1 MEKFFDYI
9 DSSLPDN
16 PQDKNMYK
24 YKRALLDEM
33 ESRAFELE
41 KRGLTDENVV
51 ADLVIGEH
59 QDLKEDYNRY
69 ILDLNAK
76 DKCRRFII
84 SNIVGSIGYILAIV
98 VLYLLFSKS
107 THLWSM
113 TWAFLVDGILLWLV
127 YLLSIGV
134 RSFSKKKRAFHII
147 ARICLFAA
155 VMLLSVA
162 LLLLFIAV
170 IKPPH
175 SWLAVIG
182 GVAAAFVADGLYAVF
197 TKQSLAVINWLIY
210 LPIIAAMVY
219 IILCTC
225 SVFSRTAGWVI
236 IPAALV
242 ADMIIAA
249 EAVRRNAKIKEEVID
264 SWNES

>member
-1 MEKFFDYI
+1 MAQT
-9 DSSLPDN
+9 SLLRRKTTLNLIVAQYLWKSFLIISTPPCLIIRRIRICIN
-16 PQDKNMYK
+16 TSALFLMKW
-24 YKRALLDEM
+24 RAALL
-33 ESRAFELE
+33 
-41 KRGLTDENVV
+41 N
-51 ADLVIGEH
+51 
-59 QDLKEDYNRY
+59 LKNAVCYL
-69 ILDLNAK
+69 LDLNAK

-170 IKPPH
+170 IKPYLFADYCGYGVYNSLH
-175 SWLAVIG
+175 LLCFFMDCGLGYYSG
-182 GVAAAFVADGLYAVF
+182 GTRCRYD
-197 TKQSLAVINWLIY
+197 N
-210 LPIIAAMVY
+210 
-219 IILCTC
+219 C
-225 SVFSRTAGWVI
+225 
-236 IPAALV
+236 
-242 ADMIIAA
+242 
-249 EAVRRNAKIKEEVID
+249 RRGGAQKRKNQRGG
-264 SWNES
+264 N

>member
-59 QDLKEDYNRY
+59 PDLKEDYNRY
-69 ILDLNAK
+69 LLDLNAK

-134 RSFSKKKRAFHII
+134 RSFQKEKGVSHHCANLFVCGCYAFVGCAFTLVYCSHQ
-147 ARICLFAA
+147 A
-155 VMLLSVA
+155 S
-162 LLLLFIAV
+162 
-170 IKPPH
+170 
-175 SWLAVIG
+175 
-182 GVAAAFVADGLYAVF
+182 AFVACR
-197 TKQSLAVINWLIY
+197 N
-210 LPIIAAMVY
+210 
-219 IILCTC
+219 
-225 SVFSRTAGWVI
+225 
-236 IPAALV
+236 
-242 ADMIIAA
+242 
-249 EAVRRNAKIKEEVID
+249 RRSCRGICCRRIVCRFHKAKPCCD
-264 SWNES
+264 

>member
-24 YKRALLDEM
+24 YKRALVDEM
-33 ESRAFELE
+33 ESRVFELE
-41 KRGLTDENVV
+41 NRGLTDKNVI

-59 QDLKEDYNRY
+59 PDLKEDYNRY
-69 ILDLNAK
+69 LLDLNAK
-76 DKCRRFII
+76 DKCRRFVI

-113 TWAFLVDGILLWLV
+113 TWAFLVDGILLWIV

-147 ARICLFAA
+147 AQICLFAA

-162 LLLLFIAV
+162 LLLLFVAV

-225 SVFSRTAGWVI
+225 SVFSWTAGWVI

>member
-59 QDLKEDYNRY
+59 PDLKEDYNR
-69 ILDLNAK
+69 
-76 DKCRRFII
+76 
-84 SNIVGSIGYILAIV
+84 YILAIV

-225 SVFSRTAGWVI
+225 SVFSWTAGWVI